1 MLGSTLHHYT
11 TLPPTCDRTE
21 CELHTPGGAW
31 PRGKKSKTLEKKQEK
46 HIETSRSS
54 PGEPAG
60 KERGVFRNNGL
71 GDINIMVQLITI
83 KIDKVGFSDR
93 VIVVVATYMCTM
105 LGKQDGNLMDSLT
118 H

>member
-1 MLGSTLHHYT
+1 MYYLHYITTPLCPLRVIEQSVNFIPQAALGLGERNRKH
-11 TLPPTCDRTE
+11 L
-21 CELHTPGGAW
+21 
-31 PRGKKSKTLEKKQEK
+31 KKKKQK